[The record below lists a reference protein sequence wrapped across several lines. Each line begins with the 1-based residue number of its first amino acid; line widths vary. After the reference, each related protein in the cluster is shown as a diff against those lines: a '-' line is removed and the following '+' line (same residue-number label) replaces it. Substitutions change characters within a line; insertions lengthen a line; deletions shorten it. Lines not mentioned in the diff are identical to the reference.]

1 MSKTYW
7 LTPEEVYVQKKKKKR
22 LLYSS
27 IMIGA
32 VLLSALVTILANHIS

>member
-7 LTPEEVYVQKKKKKR
+7 LTPEEVLVKKKR
-22 LLYSS
+22 KKRLMYSS

-32 VLLSALVTILANHIS
+32 ILISALVTILANNIS